1 MRYRFFSPCI
11 LIIIVF
17 YSCFDINSP
26 SSIKTVQENLEV
38 DTSPEAMAIKKY
50 AGIFKTEFD
59 SNKTV
64 GASLAI
70 IYNGKVVFLKNYG
83 VKIVGTTDSVDEHTI
98 FRLAS
103 VSKGFAGV
111 LACLLEQDSIL
122 SLNDK
127 IIDFL
132 PGFKLRD
139 SLNSGKLSIKHLLSH
154 TSGLVPHAFDNL
166 IEEGVPYSVILD
178 ELPTVEISAP
188 PGQLYSY
195 QNVIFSLLDTIAY
208 LKTGKRYGFLIE
220 KNIFRPL
227 RMRNAS
233 VGAGVFLKK
242 HQNVAMPHI
251 WDGSR
256 YVTLMPN
263 EGYYNLLPAAGVNAS
278 IIDMCKWMIA
288 LMGYKKDV
296 LNKDILKKIET
307 PLVETPLKRS
317 YTQSWGRIEKKEYSL
332 GWRIYTYKGRKIIY
346 HGGFVT
352 GYKAEIAFCP
362 EDKVGLVFLENSPN
376 QLASMCVPGFF
387 NIWFERNLP
396 EKEKKKLPVFKPEK
410 NSTAD

>member
-1 MRYRFFSPCI
+1 MRFRYFSPCI
-11 LIIIVF
+11 LLIVSL
-17 YSCFDINSP
+17 YACLD
-26 SSIKTVQENLEV
+26 SSAPTSIRKVQDKLKV
-38 DTSPEAMAIKKY
+38 DNSPEALAIKKY
-50 AGIFKTEFD
+50 ADYFKTEFD

-64 GASLAI
+64 GSSLAI
-70 IYNGKVVFLKNYG
+70 IYKGKVVFLKNYG
-83 VKIVGTTDSVDEHTI
+83 VKIAGTTDSVDEHTI

-111 LACLLEQDSIL
+111 LACLLEQDSVL
-122 SLNDK
+122 SLDEK
-127 IIDFL
+127 VSESL

-139 SLNSGKLSIKHLLSH
+139 TVNSRKLTIKHLLSH
-154 TSGLVPHAFDNL
+154 TTGLVPHAFDNL

-178 ELPTVEISAP
+178 ELPTVEITAQ

-195 QNVIFSLLDTIAY
+195 QNVIFSLLDTIAF
-208 LKTGKRYGFLIE
+208 LKTGKNYATLIE

-227 RMRNAS
+227 RMKNAS
-233 VGAGVFLKK
+233 VGAGVFLRN

-251 WDGSR
+251 WDGSHFLP
-256 YVTLMPN
+256 LMPN

-288 LMGYKKDV
+288 LMGYKENV
-296 LNKDILKKIET
+296 LNKELLKKIET

-332 GWRIYTYKGRKIIY
+332 GWRIYTYKGRKILY

-352 GYKAEIAFCP
+352 GYKAEIAFYP
-362 EDKVGLVFLENSPN
+362 EEKIGLVFLENSPN
-376 QLASMCVPGFF
+376 QLASKCVPEFF
-387 NIWFERNLP
+387 NIWFERNLH
-396 EKEKKKLPVFKPEK
+396 EKEKKKLPAYKPGK
-410 NSTAD
+410 K

>member
-1 MRYRFFSPCI
+1 MRFIYLSLCFLFVFSFHSCI
-11 LIIIVF
+11 DNNTPASV
-17 YSCFDINSP
+17 
-26 SSIKTVQENLEV
+26 KTVQKNLET
-38 DTSPEAMAIKKY
+38 DTSPEALAIKKY
-50 AGIFKTEFD
+50 AKHFKDIFD
-59 SNKTV
+59 STKTV
-64 GASLAI
+64 GSSLAI
-70 IYNGKVVFLKNYG
+70 IYKGKVVLLQNYG
-83 VKIVGTTDSVDEHTI
+83 VKIAGTKDSVDVHTV

-111 LACLLEQDSIL
+111 LACLLEQDSIFT
-122 SLNDK
+122 LNDK
-127 IIDFL
+127 VRDFL
-132 PGFKLRD
+132 PGFQLRD
-139 SLNSGKLSIKHLLSH
+139 PNNAKELKIKHLLSH
-154 TSGLVPHAFDNL
+154 TTGLVPHAFDNL
-166 IEEGVPYSVILD
+166 IEEGVPYSVILE

-208 LKTGKRYGFLIE
+208 LKTGKKYSTLIE
-220 KNIFRPL
+220 KNIFKPL

-233 VGAGVFLKK
+233 VGADVFIRK

-256 YVTLMPN
+256 FVTLMPN

-278 IIDMCKWMIA
+278 IIDMCKWAIA

-296 LNKDILKKIET
+296 LNKEVLEKIKT
-307 PLVETPLKRS
+307 PVIETPLKRS

-352 GYKAEIAFCP
+352 GYRAEIAFCP
-362 EDKVGLVFLENSPN
+362 EENVGLVFLENSPN
-376 QLASMCVPGFF
+376 QLASACVPDFF
-387 NIWFERNLP
+387 NIWFEKNHQI
-396 EKEKKKLPVFKPEK
+396 KK
-410 NSTAD
+410 

>member
-1 MRYRFFSPCI
+1 MRVKFFIPC
-11 LIIIVF
+11 LLLLVCF
-17 YSCFDINSP
+17 YSCLERNATP
-26 SSIKTVQENLEV
+26 SVKKVQKKLEV
-38 DTSPEAMAIKKY
+38 DTSPEALAIKKY
-50 AGIFKTEFD
+50 AEFFKTEFD

-64 GASLAI
+64 GSSLAI
-70 IYNGKVVFLKNYG
+70 ISKGKVVFLKNYG
-83 VKIVGTTDSVDEHTI
+83 VKIAGTSDSIDEHTV

-111 LACLLEQDSIL
+111 LACLLEQDSLI

-127 IIDFL
+127 VRKYL
-132 PGFKLRD
+132 PSFRLRD
-139 SLNSGKLSIKHLLSH
+139 SVNSDKMTIKNLLSH
-154 TSGLVPHAFDNL
+154 TTGLVPHAFDNL

-178 ELPTVEISAP
+178 ELPTVEITAP
-188 PGQLYSY
+188 PGQLYTY
-195 QNVIFSLLDTIAY
+195 QNVIFSLLDTVIY
-208 LKTGKRYGFLIE
+208 LKTGKKYGDLIE

-233 VGAGVFLKK
+233 VGAGVFESK

-251 WDGSR
+251 WDGSHF
-256 YVTLMPN
+256 VALMPN
-263 EGYYNLLPAAGVNAS
+263 TGYYNLLPAAGVNAS

-288 LMGYKKDV
+288 LMGYKQNV

-307 PLVETPLKRS
+307 PLIETPLKRS

-332 GWRIYTYKGRKIIY
+332 GWRIYTYKGHKIIY

-362 EDKVGLVFLENSPN
+362 DEKIGLVFLENSPN
-376 QLASMCVPGFF
+376 QLASKSVPEFF
-387 NIWFERNLP
+387 NIWFDRNTT
-396 EKEKKKLPVFKPEK
+396 KNGKK
-410 NSTAD
+410 NSHQK